1 VLRVIV
7 CDKRIRHGTSIISQ
21 TVGIRG
27 IRGSLQCEFQ
37 LKCVMHGCTRH
48 RNYAQY
54 LKHIIL
60 TEVAETNLGEKMNAN
75 INREHP
81 KHENRCN
88 CALPLLEILNQTV
101 ETRAR
106 TIEGGACWTLSPG
119 QEVDSRLWF
128 AQQQQQV
135 AVQPTHR
142 SRRKKTRLMTRP

>member
-1 VLRVIV
+1 
-7 CDKRIRHGTSIISQ
+7 
-21 TVGIRG
+21 
-27 IRGSLQCEFQ
+27 
-37 LKCVMHGCTRH
+37 MHGCTRH
-48 RNYAQY
+48 RNYTQC
-54 LKHIIL
+54 LEHIIL
-60 TEVAETNLGEKMNAN
+60 TEVAETNLRKKMDAN
-75 INREHP
+75 INRDPSEH
-81 KHENRCN
+81 EDQSN